1 MAIVFINLAR
11 GYILSWVEQWV
22 GNTIVLDVRFGPLF
36 VRDNPVFENK
46 SPLKSTI
53 SQSAFRAFA
62 DAVLGLRYLGVRLA
76 TGQAG
81 DVPIRRIGAL

>member
-1 MAIVFINLAR
+1 M
-11 GYILSWVEQWV
+11 
-22 GNTIVLDVRFGPLF
+22 LDVRFGPLF

-46 SPLKSTI
+46 SPLKSAK

-62 DAVLGLRYLGVRLA
+62 DAVLGLRFLGVRLA

-81 DVPIRRIGAL
+81 DVPIRRIDALSMY